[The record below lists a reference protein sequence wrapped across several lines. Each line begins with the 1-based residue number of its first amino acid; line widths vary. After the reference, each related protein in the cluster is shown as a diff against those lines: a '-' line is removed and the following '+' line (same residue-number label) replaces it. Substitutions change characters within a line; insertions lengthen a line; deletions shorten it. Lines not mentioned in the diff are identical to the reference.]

1 MRKRRALVAVL
12 TALAASVSAGYF
24 VVGTSPDA
32 SAADGGVWKVDCRYS
47 HSAPDDPIVFPGR
60 PGASHLHDFFGNT
73 STKASSTYQSMD
85 GVTSTCASNDRAAY
99 WVPALYRNGKKINPS
114 AAIVYYIPSAG
125 DPKKL
130 IPFPPDMRIIIG
142 NSKATRLDQ
151 VQGGGQIEWG
161 CEGNTQIGKT
171 MPANCSS
178 GLIQLRMRFP
188 ACWDG
193 KMDADNNATIH
204 VRYPSRGL
212 CPSGFPH
219 AMPTMRINIHY
230 PVGTT
235 TGNITLSSGSV
246 YSVHA
251 DFWNVWHQPT
261 LESLVKKCLNAA
273 VNCGRFKGTSP
284 GRNP

>member
-1 MRKRRALVAVL
+1 MGKRKTLVAALVA
-12 TALAASVSAGYF
+12 LAATAGVGSF

-32 SAADGGVWKVDCRYS
+32 SAADGGVWKVDCSYS

-60 PGASHLHDFFGNT
+60 PGASHLHDFFGNI
-73 STKASSTYQSMD
+73 STGAHSTYESMN
-85 GVTSTCASNDRAAY
+85 GVTSTCANNDRAGY
-99 WVPALYRNGKKINPS
+99 WVPALYRDGKKIKPN
-114 AAIVYYIPSAG
+114 AAVVYYINSAG
-125 DPKKL
+125 DPKNQ
-130 IPFPPDMRIIIG
+130 IAFPPDMRIIIG

-161 CEGNTQIGKT
+161 CEGNTQISKV
-171 MPANCSS
+171 MPKNCSS
-178 GLIQLRMRFP
+178 GKIQLRLRFP

-193 KMDADNNATIH
+193 KMDADNNATAH
-204 VRYPSRGL
+204 VRYPSGGR
-212 CPSGFPH
+212 CPQGFPH
-219 AMPTMRINIHY
+219 AMPTMRMNIQY

-235 TGNITLSSGSV
+235 TGDITLSSGSV

-261 LESLVKKCLNAA
+261 LDGLVKKCLQAV

-284 GRNP
+284 GRAP